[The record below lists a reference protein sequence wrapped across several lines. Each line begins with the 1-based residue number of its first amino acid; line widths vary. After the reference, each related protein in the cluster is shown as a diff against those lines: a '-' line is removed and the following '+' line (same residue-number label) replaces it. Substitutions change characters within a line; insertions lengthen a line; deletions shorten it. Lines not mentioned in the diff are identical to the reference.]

1 MNKKFPMT
9 REGFD
14 KLKSEL
20 DELKQIQRPQVI
32 KAISDA
38 REHGDLSENA
48 EYHAAREKQSFIEGR
63 VAEIE
68 SIIAQAE
75 LIDVSKLSGTVVKFG
90 ATVSIINLDNEKE
103 SKYQL
108 VGEVE
113 ADIEQ
118 KKISVTSPIARA
130 LIGKKKGDY
139 IEVSTP
145 KGITSYEIKSVRFK

>member
-1 MNKKFPMT
+1 MTEEGQKK
-9 REGFD
+9 
-14 KLKSEL
+14 LL
-20 DELKQIQRPQVI
+20 DELKHLKTVERPIII
-32 KAISDA
+32 KAIADA
-38 REHGDLSENA
+38 RSNGDLSENA

-90 ATVSIINLDNEKE
+90 ATVSIINLDNDKE

-118 KKISVTSPIARA
+118 KKISVTSPYSEGTNRQ
-130 LIGKKKGDY
+130 KK
-139 IEVSTP
+139 
-145 KGITSYEIKSVRFK
+145 R

>member
-1 MNKKFPMT
+1 MDKFPIT
-9 REGFD
+9 INGEKKLRE
-14 KLKSEL
+14 EL
-20 DELKQIQRPQVI
+20 DNLMNIERPKI
-32 KAISDA
+32 IDAIATA
-38 REHGDLSENA
+38 REHGDLKENA

-90 ATVSIINLDNEKE
+90 ATVSIINLDNDKE